1 MSELLNLI
9 DESLKYSLYIV
20 HRPTGFF
27 LSGGI
32 DSTTLV
38 MLGNKYGPVTTFSSV
53 FPGTSVNESK
63 YVRSVIEACSGGTH
77 YIFTPPTPS
86 KEDMEILKQIHGYDV
101 PPSVYVQFKVLEYAA
116 SKGMKAMIDGQ
127 GPDEMFGGYLWY
139 QAVYVKTLLRNRHY
153 GRALYELLG
162 SLYHHWDFWVV
173 SFKKYRKGQ
182 TQQYNKVLDIPID
195 ELMLNDLLKD
205 SLPEELVWL
214 RDNAA
219 YWGIEVISPYCVDKI
234 VDYAKALP
242 MDQKIRF
249 GTSKWILRQ
258 ATKGLVPEMVRNR
271 QDKLGFPAPEEWK

>member
-1 MSELLNLI
+1 MSELLTLI
-9 DESLKYSLYIV
+9 DESLRTALKDAKQPVGY
-20 HRPTGFF
+20 F

-32 DSTTLV
+32 DSSTLV
-38 MLGNKYGPVTTFSSV
+38 LLASRYNPVETFSSV
-53 FPGTSVNESK
+53 FPEPINERK
-63 YVRSVIEACSGGTH
+63 YIDAVTDLTRSGSGRHLLT
-77 YIFTPPTPS
+77 IPPPS
-86 KEDMEILKQIHGYDV
+86 ERDTNILIGIHGQKV
-101 PPSVYVQFKVLEYAA
+101 PPSVYVQYKVLESAA
-116 SKGMKAMIDGQ
+116 QAGIKTMIDGQ

-162 SLYHHWDFWVV
+162 SLYYHWDFWVV

-182 TQQYNKVLDIPID
+182 TQQYDKLLDIPID
-195 ELMLNDLLKD
+195 ELMMNDLLKD

-234 VDYAKALP
+234 VDYAKSLP

-258 ATKGLVPEMVRNR
+258 VTKGLLPEMIRNR
-271 QDKLGFPAPEEWK
+271 RDKLGFPAPEEWK